1 MFAVHQVPTFS
12 SPAVIRPRQDK
23 ICIFE
28 KFSTCKNGD
37 NCNFQHPTLVCDDQK
52 NCNITLCNKRHPQVC
67 LYDTIF
73 KYCMNDGT
81 CRYHHQNNDSDE
93 FDDNKYRD
101 LEEKYNSLLED
112 YHSMLRR
119 IEALE
124 NEKKSS
130 QNDEMQSS
138 RSSMCTRSRSQ
149 GDVKRKLDN
158 DVKEN
163 TSEKKNKTDKDT
175 LVSDDNSM
183 VTKMDE
189 DVEEVIDKHNEVSYN
204 VFYKNVE
211 NELQNIKTALGKEKK
226 ITVKNVQKIKGMLKN
241 IGKDYKF
248 GKRTENMKR
257 RSQVFTNNFEKVYD
271 KIEKTDNSK
280 FRDVTS
286 AEIKKLIFLCKSEQN
301 ICT

>member
-1 MFAVHQVPTFS
+1 MFAVHQVPTFT
-12 SPAVIRPRQDK
+12 SPTVNRPRQNK

-52 NCNITLCNKRHPQVC
+52 NCDITLCNKRHPQVC

-112 YHSMLRR
+112 YHNMLKR

-138 RSSMCTRSRSQ
+138 RSSTCTRSRSE

-158 DVKEN
+158 DVKAN

-189 DVEEVIDKHNEVSYN
+189 DVEEVIDNHNEVSYN

-226 ITVKNVQKIKGMLKN
+226 ITVKNAQKIKGMLKN

>member
-1 MFAVHQVPTFS
+1 
-12 SPAVIRPRQDK
+12 
-23 ICIFE
+23 
-28 KFSTCKNGD
+28 
-37 NCNFQHPTLVCDDQK
+37 
-52 NCNITLCNKRHPQVC
+52 
-67 LYDTIF
+67 
-73 KYCMNDGT
+73 MNDGT

-138 RSSMCTRSRSQ
+138 RSSTCTRSRSQ

-271 KIEKTDNSK
+271 KIEKTENSK